1 MQDNQNNSAV
11 YLLNQLDP
19 LLHPELTGCRGQINK
34 QLRMVIESPGFDPNV
49 WVFKNYPEPL
59 SYMNVKVPAFFA
71 ALAHGD
77 QETAKIFWELPTLDR
92 APYGTRQINKRDI
105 SAFAYFGM
113 NAHHRDE
120 IDGVHPNPVTID
132 LFSMLG
138 SDARLTPDN
147 QRTAEAFSMDG
158 SEGIGFGEPVDLRNV
173 MFWVKRDSA
182 YPSAIEDMLTLRD
195 IHIVRPHGA
204 LLMEALRDAVP
215 QSMEDAIDFEDG
227 HDYSDRLA
235 EPVEL
240 LSRYLRGP
248 AENQL
253 QAITPANP
261 LIPFDA
267 DRFDR
272 TRKIAQ
278 ETGVADRGSLIKDDG
293 QYPYTV
299 PAMFRVSQNIL
310 YRLATKLAEEKKDVL
325 AEPDMLYTVCRR
337 SLSPLVAQ
345 ITERTTPV
353 EAAP

>member
-1 MQDNQNNSAV
+1 MKDNQNNSAV

-92 APYGTRQINKRDI
+92 VPYGTRQINDHVI

-113 NAHHRDE
+113 NAHRRDE
-120 IDGVHPNPVTID
+120 IDSIYPNPATID

-147 QRTAEAFSMDG
+147 LRTAEAFSTDG
-158 SEGIGFGEPVDLRNV
+158 SEGIGFGTPLDLRNV
-173 MFWVKRDSA
+173 MFWVKNGSV
-182 YPSAIEDMLTLRD
+182 YPPAIEDMLTLRD
-195 IHIVRPHGA
+195 LHIVRPHGA
-204 LLMEALRDAVP
+204 LLMEALRAAIP
-215 QSMEDAIDFEDG
+215 QSMDDAIDFENG
-227 HDYSDRLA
+227 HDFSDHLA
-235 EPVEL
+235 KSVDL

-248 AENQL
+248 AEDQL

-272 TRKIAQ
+272 TREIA
-278 ETGVADRGSLIKDDG
+278 EKTGIADEGRLVKDDG
-293 QYPYTV
+293 QYPYTA
-299 PAMFRVSQNIL
+299 PAMFRLGKEIM
-310 YRLATKLAEEKKDVL
+310 YRLATRLAEEKKDVIDN
-325 AEPDMLYTVCRR
+325 PSTLYHVCYR
-337 SLSPLVAQ
+337 SLSPLASQ
-345 ITERTTPV
+345 IRKTTTPV
-353 EAAP
+353 VVAP